1 MQGSSLADISFERRS
16 RRGEVMMNRKFVA
29 ILVTAFLMLGAG
41 WVQAAPEKEPAKKQE
56 PIKIGAL
63 FALSGPAAAI
73 GMPTKLVAEMVVAK
87 INKEGGINGRPL
99 ELVIGDTESDAAKAA
114 TIAKKFIYQDKVAA
128 IIGPTRTDS
137 GMAVKKIVEEAGMP
151 TFMTVGGDPV
161 IMGGE
166 KLGSFKYVFKSP
178 QRSSIAVKK
187 LYSYLKS
194 KDIKTIGLLTAT
206 DGFGKDGL
214 TWLEKLAPE
223 YGLEIVAK
231 ESFGPQDTD
240 MTAQL
245 TKIKNAKP
253 QAIICW
259 TIGPAGA
266 IVSKNKAQLGVDIP
280 LFQCHGLPDPKYI
293 ELAGK
298 AAEGDRMP
306 STKLMAVDELPD
318 SDPQKPVIKEF
329 IHLYKD
335 VYHYDKQF
343 PINTHSGYAWDA
355 IMIVADGMKKA
366 GTDPAKLRDAIEQ
379 TKGYVGVSG
388 IYNITPEDHNGLGE
402 DSMVIVQVK
411 DGKFV
416 LAK

>member
-1 MQGSSLADISFERRS
+1 MTKKIMAL
-16 RRGEVMMNRKFVA
+16 VVA
-29 ILVTAFLMLGAG
+29 VIMVVGAG
-41 WVQAAPEKEPAKKQE
+41 LAQAAAEKEPAKDQE
-56 PIKIGAL
+56 PIKIGAM
-63 FALSGPAAAI
+63 FALSGPAANI
-73 GMPTKLVAEMVVAK
+73 GTPTKLVAEMVVAK

-114 TIAKKFIYQDKVAA
+114 TIAKKFIHQDKVSA

-137 GMAVKKIVEEAGMP
+137 GMAVKKVVEEASMP

-166 KLGSFKYVFKSP
+166 KLGSFNYVFKSP
-178 QRSSIAVKK
+178 QRSSVAVKR
-187 LYSYLKS
+187 LFSYLKGH
-194 KDIKTIGLLTAT
+194 DIKTVALLTAT

-214 TWLEKLAPE
+214 QWLEKLAPD

-240 MTAQL
+240 VTAQL

-253 QAIICW
+253 QSIVCW

-266 IVSKNKAQLGVDIP
+266 IVSKNKAQLGITDIP

-318 SDPQKPVIKEF
+318 TDPQKPVIKEF
-329 IHLYKD
+329 IRLYTD

-355 IMIVADGMKKA
+355 IMIVANAMKKA
-366 GTDPAKLRDAIEQ
+366 GTDPCKLKEAIEQ

-388 IYNITPEDHNGLGE
+388 VYNLTPEDHNGLGE
-402 DSMVIVQVK
+402 DSMVIVEVK
-411 DGKFV
+411 DGKFI